1 MSTTHEIQEMPK
13 RIFFSYSHDSDAHK
27 SWVLE
32 LATFMRSN
40 GIDVILDQWDV
51 EYGDD
56 LAAFM
61 ERGITTSDRVIV
73 ICTDEYVRKANAG
86 IGGVGYE
93 KTICTA
99 EMLRDY
105 SNRRRFIPI
114 VRNVAGE
121 QKLPTFFGAALYSD
135 LSNGQDSEGARTDL
149 VRAIYEVP
157 RTKPPL
163 GLSPFVPEQS
173 PTQFDQSASTT
184 PPVLGK
190 HAVVEFS
197 DRFSQAFP
205 GLRDVQWF
213 EDPRVIAE
221 RLKILLRQPLVYE
234 EGELAWWWRGHRNLQ
249 IERFEQIEGQHFLM
263 DDQEINLSRLA
274 AINLRDVY
282 HRKWIYVETSAD
294 DPTGLYPI
302 IDEDVTRRVQESGY
316 DYEEYGLVD
325 ETLPVTRAEYDD
337 GAAIIEGEPVSI
349 VDRVVVRSRYTTPYN
364 FLIAPHASP
373 INNTQF
379 DHQLETLLNQ
389 ILQGADVFE
398 ILCNSIAQLPSHSQ
412 LYR

>member
-1 MSTTHEIQEMPK
+1 MPK
-13 RIFFSYSHDSDAHK
+13 RVFLSYSHDSNAHK
-27 SWVLE
+27 NWVLE
-32 LATFMRSN
+32 LATFLRGN
-40 GIDVILDQWDV
+40 GIDVILDRWDV

-61 ERGITTSDRVIV
+61 ESAITTSDRVIV

-105 SNRRRFIPI
+105 MNRRRFIPV

-135 LSNGQDSEGARTDL
+135 LSNGQDNDKSRTDL

-163 GLSPFVPEQS
+163 GLCPFVPEQS
-173 PTQFDQSASTT
+173 PPQFDQSASTT
-184 PPVLGK
+184 SPVLGK
-190 HAVVEFS
+190 RAVVEFS

-205 GLRDVQWF
+205 GLRGMQWF
-213 EDPRVIAE
+213 EDPKVIAE
-221 RLKILLRQPLVYE
+221 RLKILLRQPLVYD
-234 EGELAWWWRGHRNLQ
+234 EGEIAWWWRGHRNLQ
-249 IERFEQIEGQHFLM
+249 IGRFEQIEGRHFLM
-263 DDQEINLSRLA
+263 DGQEINLSRLA

-282 HRKWIYVETSAD
+282 HRKWLYVETSAD
-294 DPTGLYPI
+294 NPTGLYSVI
-302 IDEDVTRRVQESGY
+302 ERDVIRRVQESGY

-325 ETLPVTRAEYDD
+325 GTLPVTRAEYDD
-337 GAAIIEGEPVSI
+337 GAAIIEGNPVSI
-349 VDRVVVRSRYTTPYN
+349 LGRVVLRSRYTTPYN
-364 FLIAPHASP
+364 FVIAPHESP

-389 ILQGADVFE
+389 ILQESDVFD
-398 ILCNSIAQLPSHSQ
+398 ILCNSIAQLPTHSQ

>member
-1 MSTTHEIQEMPK
+1 MSTTREGQEMPK
-13 RIFFSYSHDSDAHK
+13 RVFLSYSHDSDTHK
-27 SWVLE
+27 DWVLE
-32 LATFMRSN
+32 LATFLLSN

-61 ERGITTSDRVIV
+61 EKAVTTSDRVII

-105 SNRRRFIPI
+105 SNRRRFIPV
-114 VRNVAGE
+114 VRNVASE
-121 QKLPTFFGAALYSD
+121 QKLPTYFGAALYSD
-135 LSNGQDSEGARTDL
+135 LSNGQDNANSRADL

-173 PTQFDQSASTT
+173 PPQVDQSVSTAL
-184 PPVLGK
+184 PILGK
-190 HAVVEFS
+190 RAVVDFS

-205 GLRDVQWF
+205 GLRGIQWF

-234 EGELAWWWRGHRNLQ
+234 EGEIAWWWRGHRNLQ
-249 IERFEQIEGQHFLM
+249 IERFEQVEGQHFLM
-263 DDQEINLSRLA
+263 DGREITLSRLA

-282 HRKWIYVETSAD
+282 HRKWVYVETSPD
-294 DPTGLYPI
+294 NPTGLYSFVE
-302 IDEDVTRRVQESGY
+302 EDVSRRVQESGY

-325 ETLPVTRAEYDD
+325 GTLPVTRAEYDD
-337 GAAIIEGEPVSI
+337 GAAIIEGKPVNI
-349 VDRVVVRSRYTTPYN
+349 VGRVVVRSRYTTPYN
-364 FLIAPHASP
+364 FVIAPHESP

-398 ILCNSIAQLPSHSQ
+398 ILCNSIAQLPPHPQ
-412 LYR
+412 LHR